1 MEIPTFYPSLST
13 YISHILDINGL
24 RKDLRQKR
32 RQLFLRMEVLKTNT
46 DIMSGKRIANYH
58 FGSQTEATTIHH
70 FGSDVDT
77 LYSFI
82 DFDVKQSIGE
92 WQMASGDQSYRKY
105 KLVINTDYS
114 PPGYARLQV
123 CMSHINR
130 YVFLTCKTYF
140 PLKFKQRM
148 INKIS
153 GK

>member
-105 KLVINTDYS
+105 KLVINTDHS

-123 CMSHINR
+123 CTQHINR
-130 YVFLTCKTYF
+130 YVFLDFKTYF
-140 PLKFKQRM
+140 RL
-148 INKIS
+148 
-153 GK
+153 